1 MSQIEDRTILIT
13 GGASGLGRLLAVRA
27 AALGGRVVLWDV
39 NETNLDRVAGEIGV
53 EGRPVMALRCDVSNR
68 DDVYRAAREV
78 TETFGPVD
86 ILVNNAGVV
95 SGRFFLDCTDEEIRR
110 TMDVNAM
117 AHFWTVRAFLPG
129 MIQRGRG
136 HIVTMASAAG
146 IVGVSRMVDYCA
158 SKAAVFGFD
167 EALRMEIRQK
177 RWPIQTTVVCPY
189 FINTGMFDGV
199 KTRFAA
205 LLPILEEEKVA
216 NRIIRAILKDRK
228 RVITPPMVYSV
239 WLLRLLPVVVF
250 DFVADLMGIN
260 VAMKSF
266 MGRPG
271 KHIENSQTEP

>member
-1 MSQIEDRTILIT
+1 MSRIEDRTILIT
-13 GGASGLGRLLAVRA
+13 GGASGLGRLLAVKA

-39 NETNLDRVAGEIGV
+39 NETNLDRVAGEIGA

-68 DDVYRAAREV
+68 DDVDRAAREV

-95 SGRFFLDCTDEEIRR
+95 SGRFFLDCTDEELRR

-129 MIQRGRG
+129 MIERGRG

-177 RWPIQTTVVCPY
+177 RWPIRTTVVCPY

-216 NRIIRAILKDRK
+216 DRIIRAILKGRK

-260 VAMKSF
+260 AAMKSF
-266 MGRPG
+266 AGRPG
-271 KHIENSQTEP
+271 TNKESSRSEP